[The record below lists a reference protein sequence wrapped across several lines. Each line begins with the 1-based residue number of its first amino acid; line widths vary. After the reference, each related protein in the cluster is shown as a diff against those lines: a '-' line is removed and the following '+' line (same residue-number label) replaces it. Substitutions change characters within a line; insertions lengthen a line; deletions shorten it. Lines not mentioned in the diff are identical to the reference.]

1 MKVVRCKNCGAK
13 YQINDKDFA
22 FYFECSV
29 CAGDLEV
36 LEVYPN
42 KNNSSSFDFL
52 NLTRAKDIILV
63 RCEECGL
70 KYIIKKNES
79 ILDYECAGC
88 GGSLKYLNPEMNRQ
102 LKNYISTRKNEISQL
117 TKHQSIAPY
126 EKSILDESYVVKS
139 LQDRLY
145 TYFSLE
151 EMSNIANELKKEK
164 ERDIKKL
171 SKTARTSIPEYILSE
186 FSNEFRL
193 PLSEDYYVLKEFLKN
208 EFFKSMNQYYPVYEE
223 PTRLIDKIKYG
234 ILINKDEN
242 GILQENIVEED
253 FSINFEDLTINHYI
267 AFIGA
272 VMIVLS
278 IICVLYSNLEIG
290 LFSFLISVSIC
301 AYGLFRKEDQPK
313 TFHTKVIRKYLL
325 SLPEDYYIFYNVK
338 IPNAVVG
345 INHVIIGPTGIYTIL
360 SVKFNP
366 EKIFNTKNDVI
377 KLIRNQDSENKE
389 FEYKRNLKYFRYAL
403 RNYPYSNNSEIKLK
417 ALVLSE
423 NLIDFLNE
431 NSIEVCFVEP
441 LVGFVNDDIV
451 VINMPLTDEDL
462 FIEELMHT
470 IQTDS
475 VKLNSDMINKCAV
488 LLSKYSTDC
497 SFEIDE

>member
-377 KLIRNQDSENKE
+377 KLKEEMRLMLPEGKKDVIEKGDKIIEDVKREKMHSAELDFDKKTKTVPKKVKTSPEVKSKIESAKENIEADKDEYEKLSFKE
-389 FEYKRNLKYFRYAL
+389 KMKVKVDNRRIAEKLENGEYDEKSDK
-403 RNYPYSNNSEIKLK
+403 SQE
-417 ALVLSE
+417 
-423 NLIDFLNE
+423 
-431 NSIEVCFVEP
+431 EV
-441 LVGFVNDDIV
+441 
-451 VINMPLTDEDL
+451 T
-462 FIEELMHT
+462 
-470 IQTDS
+470 
-475 VKLNSDMINKCAV
+475 K
-488 LLSKYSTDC
+488 
-497 SFEIDE
+497 